1 MKILYFALLRQRV
14 GIGEETIETPED
26 VTTVSGLVDWL
37 RQRGPAFSEA
47 LMDIDAFRV
56 AVDQEFADMDTVL
69 RGDEEVAFF
78 PPMTGG

>member
-26 VTTVSGLVDWL
+26 VTTVLGLVDWL